1 MGPGKSVRYKGVFT
15 NQGCS
20 LWEVSLYR
28 NVRIF
33 LKLPYPTK
41 RACAVIHIRPKVS
54 PTKMNRINRPRNS
67 QNTTGVVNNGKI
79 PTSASP
85 LHLQNPL
92 TASSNIHRFMQR
104 AVFPSSGRV
113 FAFQDGGFCRYPST
127 GRRRQT
133 GRPNARPRTGC
144 ITRRTYFVRIIF
156 KVLRLVYYCAS
167 VGADFYSF
175 SYRTSCDLVARDQNL
190 SPLAQPGFWRWLP
203 AGRNRLCLHSCSIV
217 CLVIVP
223 IPINRWPSGNGSSSG
238 RQVFD

>member
-1 MGPGKSVRYKGVFT
+1 MVGTGSG
-15 NQGCS
+15 
-20 LWEVSLYR
+20 R
-28 NVRIF
+28 NRKWSEPEMTVTGNDR
-33 LKLPYPTK
+33 
-41 RACAVIHIRPKVS
+41 
-54 PTKMNRINRPRNS
+54 NRN
-67 QNTTGVVNNGKI
+67 
-79 PTSASP
+79 
-85 LHLQNPL
+85 
-92 TASSNIHRFMQR
+92 HRFMQR

-190 SPLAQPGFWRWLP
+190 SPLAQPGFWR
-203 AGRNRLCLHSCSIV
+203 
-217 CLVIVP
+217 
-223 IPINRWPSGNGSSSG
+223 
-238 RQVFD
+238 

>member
-1 MGPGKSVRYKGVFT
+1 MWRTLFESALRWAV
-15 NQGCS
+15 
-20 LWEVSLYR
+20 
-28 NVRIF
+28 
-33 LKLPYPTK
+33 YPKTIGLC
-41 RACAVIHIRPKVS
+41 RE
-54 PTKMNRINRPRNS
+54 
-67 QNTTGVVNNGKI
+67 
-79 PTSASP
+79 
-85 LHLQNPL
+85 
-92 TASSNIHRFMQR
+92 
-104 AVFPSSGRV
+104 PSSRP
-113 FAFQDGGFCRYPST
+113 QDGSLRSRTGGFCRYPST

-144 ITRRTYFVRIIF
+144 ITRRTYFLRIIF

-203 AGRNRLCLHSCSIV
+203 AGGNRLCLHSCSIV

-223 IPINRWPSGNGSSSG
+223 LPINRWPSVNGSSSR

>member
-1 MGPGKSVRYKGVFT
+1 
-15 NQGCS
+15 
-20 LWEVSLYR
+20 
-28 NVRIF
+28 
-33 LKLPYPTK
+33 
-41 RACAVIHIRPKVS
+41 
-54 PTKMNRINRPRNS
+54 
-67 QNTTGVVNNGKI
+67 
-79 PTSASP
+79 
-85 LHLQNPL
+85 
-92 TASSNIHRFMQR
+92 MQR

-144 ITRRTYFVRIIF
+144 ITRRTYFLRIIF

-217 CLVIVP
+217 CLVNAP
-223 IPINRWPSGNGSSSG
+223 LLINRWPSGNGSSSR
-238 RQVFD
+238 RQVSITFCLTESPEVAVHQTRAEIELQPSPQPVNWSASSTIKSDP

>member
-1 MGPGKSVRYKGVFT
+1 MWFHNLGLLCKTLKSPCRNQAVTVVTSRGNYHDTLSLKNSPWSGVPAR
-15 NQGCS
+15 S
-20 LWEVSLYR
+20 LSSLVFQVK
-28 NVRIF
+28 N
-33 LKLPYPTK
+33 
-41 RACAVIHIRPKVS
+41 
-54 PTKMNRINRPRNS
+54 
-67 QNTTGVVNNGKI
+67 
-79 PTSASP
+79 PTSP
-85 LHLQNPL
+85 Q
-92 TASSNIHRFMQR
+92 HRFMQR

-144 ITRRTYFVRIIF
+144 ITRRTYFLRIIF

-203 AGRNRLCLHSCSIV
+203 AGRNRPCLHSCSIV

-223 IPINRWPSGNGSSSG
+223 IPINRWPSGNGSSSR

>member
-1 MGPGKSVRYKGVFT
+1 MHF
-15 NQGCS
+15 
-20 LWEVSLYR
+20 
-28 NVRIF
+28 
-33 LKLPYPTK
+33 PTFWYT
-41 RACAVIHIRPKVS
+41 RSTPPIIGLCRE
-54 PTKMNRINRPRNS
+54 
-67 QNTTGVVNNGKI
+67 
-79 PTSASP
+79 
-85 LHLQNPL
+85 
-92 TASSNIHRFMQR
+92 
-104 AVFPSSGRV
+104 PSSRPQGRV

-144 ITRRTYFVRIIF
+144 ITRRTYFLRIIF

-190 SPLAQPGFWRWLP
+190 SPFAQPGFWRWLP

-223 IPINRWPSGNGSSSG
+223 KPIDRWPSGNGSSSQTTSV
-238 RQVFD
+238 RLA

>member
-1 MGPGKSVRYKGVFT
+1 MWDRLTPCTNLEDKHECETGLHRVQTWKTNMNARQAYTVYKLGRQTWMWLVRDRVQTWK
-15 NQGCS
+15 
-20 LWEVSLYR
+20 
-28 NVRIF
+28 
-33 LKLPYPTK
+33 
-41 RACAVIHIRPKVS
+41 
-54 PTKMNRINRPRNS
+54 
-67 QNTTGVVNNGKI
+67 
-79 PTSASP
+79 
-85 LHLQNPL
+85 
-92 TASSNIHRFMQR
+92 HRFMQR

-144 ITRRTYFVRIIF
+144 ITRRTYFLRIIF

-167 VGADFYSF
+167 VEADFYSF

-203 AGRNRLCLHSCSIV
+203 AGRNRLCLQSCSIV

-223 IPINRWPSGNGSSSG
+223 IPINRWPSGNGSSS
-238 RQVFD
+238 RDP